1 MSLKFGKQTVIVL
14 LCYAM
19 TGDDNDIKTVE
30 SFLLLVPKAFPD
42 EPLYA
47 VTLYCVGRYLARH
60 DNTYAVRLPVIGA
73 N

>member
-1 MSLKFGKQTVIVL
+1 
-14 LCYAM
+14 M